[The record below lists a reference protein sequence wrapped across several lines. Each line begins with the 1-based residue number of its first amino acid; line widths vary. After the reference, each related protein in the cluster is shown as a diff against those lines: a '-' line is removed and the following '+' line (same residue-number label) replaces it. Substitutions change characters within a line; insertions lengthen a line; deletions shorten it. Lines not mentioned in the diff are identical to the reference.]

1 MSTLFICLLK
11 VTHAKLQIEKTRLAL
26 AVQACEAAAACI
38 SRPNTP
44 QDPVPHRVPENELNA
59 RTKLEDFLDQVRFF
73 VPIASFVDCCFKLS
87 FHVYVLQC
95 QRLCAC

>member
-1 MSTLFICLLK
+1 MLHFLKYTQETTYPFIQ

-44 QDPVPHRVPENELNA
+44 QDPLPHRVPENELNA

-73 VPIASFVDCCFKLS
+73 RRLVCVKLLYGICFVKLS
-87 FHVYVLQC
+87 CL
-95 QRLCAC
+95 

>member
-1 MSTLFICLLK
+1 MKSITCHFQ

-44 QDPVPHRVPENELNA
+44 QEPLPYRVPESELNA
-59 RTKLEDFLDQVRFF
+59 RTKLEDFLDQVRLIISIALFLF
-73 VPIASFVDCCFKLS
+73 VIFVN
-87 FHVYVLQC
+87 VC
-95 QRLCAC
+95 QLE

>member
-1 MSTLFICLLK
+1 MCEK

-44 QDPVPHRVPENELNA
+44 QDPLPHRVPENELNA
-59 RTKLEDFLDQVRFF
+59 RTKLEDFLDQVR
-73 VPIASFVDCCFKLS
+73 S
-87 FHVYVLQC
+87 HVTTFCTLLILY
-95 QRLCAC
+95 RRKM